1 MLHSLDHFT
10 RADRVIAIDRLRRF
24 SMARISPFV
33 MVACLCCGTKVTLAQ
48 NAAPQTSKLDT
59 YFEQYCNYTGGLGIG
74 FVASHTYDYKFRQH
88 LKETKD
94 TELKRLF
101 VLQHLYR
108 DVALDMRDYER
119 GEIRVGKVEYR
130 KMTKAETE
138 AAKTRLLE
146 MLDDLERFDPKDP
159 EDEIARNRSKL
170 K

>member
-1 MLHSLDHFT
+1 
-10 RADRVIAIDRLRRF
+10 V
-24 SMARISPFV
+24 ARISPFLL
-33 MVACLCCGTKVTLAQ
+33 VACLCFGTKVPLAE
-48 NAAPQTSKLDT
+48 NAPPQKSKLDK
-59 YFEQYCNYTGGLGIG
+59 YFEQYCDYTGGLGIG

-108 DVALDMRDYER
+108 DVDFDMRVYER
-119 GEIRVGKVEYR
+119 GEIRVGKAEYR

-146 MLDDLERFDPKDP
+146 MLDDLEKFDPKDP
-159 EDEIARNRSKL
+159 EHEIAENRLKL